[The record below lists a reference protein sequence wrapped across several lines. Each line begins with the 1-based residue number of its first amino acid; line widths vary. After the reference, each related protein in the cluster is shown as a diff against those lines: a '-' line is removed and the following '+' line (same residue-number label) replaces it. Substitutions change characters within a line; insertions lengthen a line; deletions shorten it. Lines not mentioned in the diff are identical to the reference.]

1 MTVFVCGIIL
11 LLLLQVSK
19 IQLPPPRSFLGRPSG
34 KVCCFSSCPGLPR
47 GDSATLYPVI
57 SLLMTIVSQPE
68 SPGILKLH
76 LYRIPGD
83 FGIQKWNILFLG
95 ELTVLKWINHLSS
108 LRACTVNPSTWNYR
122 CRKKKKK
129 YFFLLRR
136 KKIFLF
142 VFFFFFGPSLKFTRT
157 HNYIQGEGKT
167 VQIYIQSFDFNLGTA
182 LTYT

>member
-1 MTVFVCGIIL
+1 MSRPATWGL
-11 LLLLQVSK
+11 SHP
-19 IQLPPPRSFLGRPSG
+19 LP
-34 KVCCFSSCPGLPR
+34 CNQ
-47 GDSATLYPVI
+47 
-57 SLLMTIVSQPE
+57 LLMTIVSQPE

-95 ELTVLKWINHLSS
+95 ELTVWKWINDLSS

-129 YFFLLRR
+129 IFFLLRR
-136 KKIFLF
+136 KKIFFL
-142 VFFFFFGPSLKFTRT
+142 FFFFGPSLKFTRT

-182 LTYT
+182 LIYTLELYEFTVVKVLIEE